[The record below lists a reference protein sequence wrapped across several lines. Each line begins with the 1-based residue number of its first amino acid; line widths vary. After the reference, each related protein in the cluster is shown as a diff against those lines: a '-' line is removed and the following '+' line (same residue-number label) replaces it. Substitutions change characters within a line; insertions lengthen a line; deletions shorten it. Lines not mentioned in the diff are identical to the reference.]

1 MKSDLDALMK
11 SQHLDAIFVAGPGQH
26 NPAMVYLTG
35 GAHLTGAFLIKRAGQ
50 PALLF
55 HNPMERDEAARTGL
69 QTCSLGKF
77 ELQKL
82 IADFE
87 GDVLRAYG
95 EIYRRMFT
103 EAGLQQG
110 RVAIYGLYEIGNMY
124 AMLSAAKP
132 LLPDIEWVGEFGRSV
147 MLAAMETKSPEEVER
162 IRKIGKITTE
172 VIGQVADFLSAHK
185 AHDEVLVG
193 QDGSPLRIGD
203 VKRCI
208 NLWLAERGAEN
219 PEGGI
224 FAIGRDAGIPHS
236 AGEADDLLRLGQTI
250 VFDIFPREAG
260 GGYYYDITRTW
271 CLGYAPDE
279 ALALYED
286 VRFVYEEVRKSL
298 RLDTACRDYQHLT
311 CDLFEARGHP
321 TLRANPST
329 QDGYVHSLGHGVGLN
344 IHEYPM
350 FSATASDEV
359 RLRPGTVV
367 TVEPGLYYPK
377 RGLGVRLEDTV
388 WARPDG
394 PFETLADFPQ
404 DLILPVRT

>member
-185 AHDEVLVG
+185 AHDEVL
-193 QDGSPLRIGD
+193 R
-203 VKRCI
+203 RC
-208 NLWLAERGAEN
+208 LG
-219 PEGGI
+219 
-224 FAIGRDAGIPHS
+224 AGIAPEP
-236 AGEADDLLRLGQTI
+236 GIGPAD
-250 VFDIFPREAG
+250 EAG
-260 GGYYYDITRTW
+260 VQTNRLW
-271 CLGYAPDE
+271 QALGTE
-279 ALALYED
+279 LALQI
-286 VRFVYEEVRKSL
+286 
-298 RLDTACRDYQHLT
+298 T
-311 CDLFEARGHP
+311 
-321 TLRANPST
+321 
-329 QDGYVHSLGHGVGLN
+329 
-344 IHEYPM
+344 
-350 FSATASDEV
+350 
-359 RLRPGTVV
+359 
-367 TVEPGLYYPK
+367 
-377 RGLGVRLEDTV
+377 
-388 WARPDG
+388 
-394 PFETLADFPQ
+394 
-404 DLILPVRT
+404 